1 MKLNSIISILLGA
14 TLALSTI
21 SCADEE
27 LPSDIILSYE
37 QGGDEPIPEPEP
49 EPEPDFNVEIETD
62 PLTGNLLIK
71 LDEILFTMI
80 KVKAGTFT
88 MGATE
93 EVHTIMKSLHI
104 K

>member
-14 TLALSTI
+14 TLALSTT

-93 EVHTIMKSLHI
+93 EQTGAYDNE
-104 K
+104 